1 MIISGI
7 TLNNVGFVV
16 DGTFIAND
24 ALLYLDANNPV
35 SYPGSGLTWT
45 DLSSNTNNATLN
57 GPPTFTSS
65 SLGNYFTFNGA
76 GSQYAYT
83 ATAKWNK
90 TYTGKTV
97 FVVAR
102 LTSITAGTYRC
113 LFGTAS
119 GTRNFN
125 TYIYSPS
132 SGVYQIHYSAA
143 GVGGVSSNLS
153 ITTNQWF
160 VVAVTHTTGGLV
172 SYYVN
177 GVAAGT
183 NTGVTFS
190 QWVSNGNENVGVGD
204 NYWYGDIGIVAVYGR
219 ALSAIEIQQ
228 NYNAVAEKYSNL
240 VSSGLQLYL
249 DASNSTSYP
258 GSGTTWYD
266 LSGQNNNVV
275 MQNSGSISYTASG
288 GGYFTTGSNGYF
300 NKASST
306 LPTGNSSYTLSA
318 WVQLGSSWG
327 SQGIVGIGS
336 SWGTNNLVN
345 ALRTSGTNGFY
356 NYWWSHDLFG
366 TSSLSPATQWF
377 NVVTKFDGTT
387 RSIWINSTQISSDTP
402 GSSHNVTSSALG
414 IAVTNNTE
422 YLNGKIGQVLV
433 YNRALTTAEIQQNYT
448 AIRTR
453 YGV

>member
-16 DGTFIAND
+16 DGTFNTNN
-24 ALLYLDANNPV
+24 ALLYLDAGNPA
-35 SYPGSGLTWT
+35 SYPGSGTTWT
-45 DLSSNTNNATLN
+45 DLSSNTNNATIA
-57 GPPTFTSS
+57 GSPAFTSAGAAS
-65 SLGNYFTFNGA
+65 YFTFNGA

-102 LTSITAGTYRC
+102 LTGITAGTYRC

-132 SGVYQIHYSAA
+132 SGVYQIHYSAN
-143 GVGGVSSNLS
+143 GIGGLSNNLS

-204 NYWYGDIGIVAVYGR
+204 NYWYGDIPLVAVYGR
-219 ALSAIEIQQ
+219 ALSAAEILQ
-228 NYNAVAEKYSNL
+228 NYNAV
-240 VSSGLQLYL
+240 
-249 DASNSTSYP
+249 
-258 GSGTTWYD
+258 
-266 LSGQNNNVV
+266 
-275 MQNSGSISYTASG
+275 
-288 GGYFTTGSNGYF
+288 
-300 NKASST
+300 KA
-306 LPTGNSSYTLSA
+306 
-318 WVQLGSSWG
+318 
-327 SQGIVGIGS
+327 
-336 SWGTNNLVN
+336 
-345 ALRTSGTNGFY
+345 
-356 NYWWSHDLFG
+356 
-366 TSSLSPATQWF
+366 
-377 NVVTKFDGTT
+377 
-387 RSIWINSTQISSDTP
+387 
-402 GSSHNVTSSALG
+402 
-414 IAVTNNTE
+414 
-422 YLNGKIGQVLV
+422 
-433 YNRALTTAEIQQNYT
+433 
-448 AIRTR
+448 R
-453 YGV
+453 YGL